1 MRPLSHAIPAALT
14 EILRAA
20 PLSDGK
26 VAFAWRSA
34 VGPALERVTKVK
46 LEQRVLVVETA
57 SPQWSREVMRSSPII
72 LNRLQTFLGASA
84 VEKIEVRRA

>member
-1 MRPLSHAIPAALT
+1 VRPLQHALPGALT

-46 LEQRVLVVETA
+46 LEGRVLIVETA
-57 SPQWSREVMRSSPII
+57 SPQWSHEVMRSSPII
-72 LNRLQTFLGASA
+72 LKRLQTFLGASA
-84 VEKIEVRRA
+84 IEKIELRRA